1 MPQLFQRLKN
11 KIRPPLPIF
20 RLLNRA
26 KERFQCPVCHYY
38 GPFADMNGF
47 AGPRTHAK
55 CPQCGALERHR
66 LQYLVLMDL
75 FDKMDCSQLKMLHF
89 APEPFFKSIFLDRFG
104 KYETA
109 DLSMKNVD
117 YNVDIQD
124 LPFENQSCD
133 FVFASHV
140 LEHIPDDT
148 KALLEIRRI
157 LKPNGIAVLP
167 VPVVC
172 EQTVE
177 YPQANPYEAHHV
189 RAPGLD
195 YFERYENYFET
206 VEVRTS
212 DSWPERHQLFIY
224 EDRSIWPTKACPW
237 RPPMRGRKHADFVP
251 ICHRTE
257 QTAWTERLLSIS
269 PLMFQV

>member
-1 MPQLFQRLKN
+1 MDQFIQMLKN
-11 KIRPPLPIF
+11 KVQPPLPIF
-20 RLLNRA
+20 KWLNRG
-26 KERFQCPVCHYY
+26 KERFLCPICNYY
-38 GPFADMNGF
+38 GPFVDMNSF
-47 AGPRTHAK
+47 AGTRRHAK

-75 FDKMDCSQLKMLHF
+75 FDKIDFTQLKMLHF
-89 APEPFFKSIFLDRFG
+89 APEPFFKSILLSRFG

-117 YNVDIQD
+117 YNVDMQD
-124 LPFENQSCD
+124 LPFEDHTYD

-140 LEHIPDDT
+140 LEHIPNDR
-148 KALLEIRRI
+148 KALQEIHRI

-172 EQTVE
+172 DHTVE
-177 YPQANPYEAHHV
+177 YPEANPNEACHF

-195 YFERYENYFET
+195 YFERYETVFEK
-206 VEVRTS
+206 VEIRAS
-212 DSWPERHQLFIY
+212 DSWPESHQLFIY

-237 RPPMRGRKHADFVP
+237 RPPMSGWKHADFVP
-251 ICHRTE
+251 ICHH
-257 QTAWTERLLSIS
+257 TARA
-269 PLMFQV
+269 